1 MLIKLIDPP
10 KFLFCVIAEITH
22 CPPHY
27 RVVLLFHKTV
37 VILSVTSASGKG
49 DTLLLTVIEKMVID
63 KLSSTVRINPQKL
76 KRWFFAYILKCFKDP
91 HLCLVLHVRN
101 PSKPLMLLLSRIEE
115 DLKKKGGKK

>member
-1 MLIKLIDPP
+1 
-10 KFLFCVIAEITH
+10 
-22 CPPHY
+22 
-27 RVVLLFHKTV
+27 
-37 VILSVTSASGKG
+37 
-49 DTLLLTVIEKMVID
+49 MVID